1 MIRGI
6 GLKDEKMRVKIPKVT
21 ASRSCYHRALLMRA
35 QRLDRETRVWH
46 RLKHPNIL
54 EFFGVVHNMGEL
66 FALVSPYCAQGSISG
81 YLERYPQAN
90 RLRLV
95 TRVPHS
101 PHRALT
107 FG

>member
-21 ASRSCYHRALLMRA
+21 ASRSCDHRALLMRA

-107 FG
+107 LG

>member
-1 MIRGI
+1 
-6 GLKDEKMRVKIPKVT
+6 
-21 ASRSCYHRALLMRA
+21 MRA

-46 RLKHPNIL
+46 RLKHPNVL

-107 FG
+107 SGQILEVANAIEYLHKNNVIHGDVKGVS